1 MIRAALRMVLVVLG
15 TMVMAASA
23 LAGQPATQ
31 QSEFVPVSTLPAVEQ
46 VPAAPLVIA
55 AYAFV
60 WVAVLFY
67 LWTIWRRLGAV
78 EADMQALKR
87 RATERSSTR

>member
-1 MIRAALRMVLVVLG
+1 MIRRLLVLVVGVLL
-15 TMVMAASA
+15 VASVVSA
-23 LAGQPATQ
+23 QPAGGQ
-31 QSEFVPVSTLPAVEQ
+31 NEFVPVSTLPAAEQ

-60 WVAVLFY
+60 WVAAMFY
-67 LWTIWRRLGAV
+67 LWTIWRRIGAV

-87 RATERSSTR
+87 RTAARSSPR

>member
-1 MIRAALRMVLVVLG
+1 MMTAVKRAVLAVLG
-15 TMVMAASA
+15 MAMLVSPVLGAQPTG
-23 LAGQPATQ
+23 GQN
-31 QSEFVPVSTLPAVEQ
+31 EFVPVSSLPAAEQ

-67 LWTIWRRLGAV
+67 LWTIWRRIGAV
-78 EADMQALKR
+78 ESDMQALRR
-87 RATERSSTR
+87 RAPERSSPR